1 MQIKIVIIV
10 KFTCLI
16 NVLCLDIIEVS
27 CGYHIWIETIDMLFC
42 LQFECRWCPCSFN
55 AILLNC
61 YFNIF
66 SCQAVPFFL
75 GAIAVEY
82 ILCFLT
88 NVPRTRLNDAFS
100 SIAAGIFSQLSK

>member
-1 MQIKIVIIV
+1 M
-10 KFTCLI
+10 
-16 NVLCLDIIEVS
+16 DIIFRLKPLT
-27 CGYHIWIETIDMLFC
+27 CFYA
-42 LQFECRWCPCSFN
+42 CSLN
-55 AILLNC
+55 VDGVHAVLMLNC
-61 YFNIF
+61 YNFNIF

-88 NVPRTRLNDAFS
+88 NVPRTRLNDAYS